1 MGCCTSAGNPIF
13 AKYIVGE
20 KLGQGTFAMVRKL
33 ENKRDPSDLKALKI
47 TSLRNLKPDEVASL
61 KNEVTIL
68 GSIEHPH
75 IVKLY
80 EHYETQDKIFM
91 VQDLL
96 NGGELFDRI
105 IEQTFFSEKEA
116 ARVVKQI
123 ASALLYL
130 HELNIVHRDLKPEN
144 LLLTDKSKEH
154 YDIKIIDFG
163 LAKRSADKM
172 EMPCGTPGYVAPEI
186 LKRRKY
192 HKEVD
197 VWSLGVITYIL
208 LCGFPPFVDDG
219 NNLKSLYK
227 QIRKGNYTFP
237 DKYWKNISD
246 DAKKLISRMLE
257 VKVHKRYTAQQ
268 VFDDPWTNTTAPGGV
283 LQGHFIDA
291 LRRHQ
296 TVEKLR
302 RGVQVIMALK
312 KLQHLFEARSPQNTA

>member
-1 MGCCTSAGNPIF
+1 MGCFSSTSNPIF
-13 AKYIVGE
+13 DKYIIKE
-20 KLGQGTFAMVRKL
+20 KLGSGTFATVRKI
-33 ENKRDPSDLKALKI
+33 ENKRDPTDVKALKI
-47 TSLRNLKPDEVASL
+47 TSLRNLKPDEVSAL

-68 GSIEHPH
+68 GSIAHPH

-80 EHYETQDKIFM
+80 EHYETPDKIFM

-96 NGGELFDRI
+96 SGGELFDRI

-123 ASALLYL
+123 ASALIYL
-130 HELNIVHRDLKPEN
+130 HDRDIVHRDLKPEN
-144 LLLTDKSKEH
+144 LLLTDKSKDH

-163 LAKRSADKM
+163 LAKQSATKM
-172 EMPCGTPGYVAPEI
+172 QMPCGTPGYVAPEI
-186 LKRRKY
+186 LKKRKY
-192 HKEVD
+192 HKQVD

-246 DAKKLISRMLE
+246 DAKKLISCMLE

-268 VFDDPWTNTTAPGGV
+268 VLDDPWTRETAPGGV

-312 KLQHLFEARSPQNTA
+312 KLQHLFEAKSHQR